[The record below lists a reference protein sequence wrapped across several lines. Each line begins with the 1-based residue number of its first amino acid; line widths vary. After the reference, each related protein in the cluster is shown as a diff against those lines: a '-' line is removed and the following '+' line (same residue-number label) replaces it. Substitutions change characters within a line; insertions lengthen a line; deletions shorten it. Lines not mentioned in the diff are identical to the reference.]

1 MENAATAVSE
11 RFEYR
16 TPAAADAERIFECYA
31 ADPAV
36 CQYVGWPRHNTVDDT
51 KTFLDLAASEWE
63 NWPAGPF
70 LILDRT
76 NHELVGSTGLAFA
89 SATEASTGYVVAPP
103 FWGQGIASEA
113 LRTMLELSGTLGV
126 ERLSAVCHP
135 DHRASRRVLEK
146 AAFVLDA
153 HRPDTLFPNLSGGVT
168 VPAVS
173 YSCQPQ
179 TLQASSG

>member
-1 MENAATAVSE
+1 MENAATVVSE
-11 RFEYR
+11 RFAYR
-16 TPAAADAERIFECYA
+16 APVPEDAERIFECYA
-31 ADPAV
+31 GDPAV
-36 CQYVGWPRHNTVDDT
+36 CQYVGWPRHDTVADT
-51 KTFLDLAASEWE
+51 KAFLAFAAGEWE

-70 LILDRT
+70 LICERT
-76 NHELVGSTGLAFA
+76 NGELVGSTGLAFT
-89 SATEASTGYVVAPP
+89 SATEASTGYVIAPP

-113 LRTMLELSGTLGV
+113 LQTMLELSGTLGV

-153 HRPDTLFPNLSGGVT
+153 HRPDTLFPNLAGGVT

-179 TLQASSG
+179 ALLADSR